1 MAHITMLR
9 EKTLTL
15 SMIKNIYIWLNYRR
29 SGNNDERRNLNLT
42 IKDMN

>member
-1 MAHITMLR
+1 MAHNNVER
-9 EKTLTL
+9 ENL
-15 SMIKNIYIWLNYRR
+15 NIVYDKEYIRLNYRR